1 MRLFLFSQP
10 CTVHCLS
17 WIIKRSRGKKNYIYI
32 YRNLERERREA
43 REMDGYMGEFF
54 FILTCVIRSW
64 SLYYFV
70 LAFTASVVLLK
81 VCHKKKKPALKGKRS
96 TVIIL
101 VLEDLVVALC
111 CPPSYFYSHFLQVEI
126 NTRNASYTSSLDLE
140 QGVVRVSPRAC

>member
-1 MRLFLFSQP
+1 MDIWGDFFYL
-10 CTVHCLS
+10 
-17 WIIKRSRGKKNYIYI
+17 
-32 YRNLERERREA
+32 NLR
-43 REMDGYMGEFF
+43 DKV
-54 FILTCVIRSW
+54 LN

-70 LAFTASVVLLK
+70 LAFTGSVVLLK
-81 VCHKKKKPALKGKRS
+81 VCHKKKPALKGKRS

-101 VLEDLVVALC
+101 VLKDLVVALC